1 MSEHNLTSFL
11 DRQLPALIQEIKKE
25 LPLSDLAS
33 GSQFERF
40 VKSLYE
46 EHIANVVNNK
56 DWQNNTAFLA
66 LLDEITNEINNQFIN
81 EDKNMI
87 EGKALAVGTKVAT
100 IPLGTLALG
109 TVALVGVAAGVYYLC
124 KQRENEQSN
133 ARTGTTTSVKD
144 HESVGA
150 KKDNPLVKSPPYTP
164 HNLLLVMPANRL
176 PENFATGQIS
186 NDKINDL
193 IVNAVRAYSFAVGD
207 EKGKQIMNAVDCS
220 DTPIDV
226 TTENRVF
233 VQLQLLAQSE
243 ITTQRNKLNIRE
255 KVSPSSNGEVLQIK
269 NLESARSASES
280 TGFYK
285 I

>member
-1 MSEHNLTSFL
+1 MLSCIDNPTKQDWSNLMHL
-11 DRQLPALIQEIKKE
+11 Y
-25 LPLSDLAS
+25 
-33 GSQFERF
+33 GY
-40 VKSLYE
+40 VKRTINYGL
-46 EHIANVVNNK
+46 HINHG
-56 DWQNNTAFLA
+56 
-66 LLDEITNEINNQFIN
+66 EITNEINNQFIN

-109 TVALVGVAAGVYYLC
+109 TVALVGVAAGVYYLY
-124 KQRENEQSN
+124 KQRENEESN

-150 KKDNPLVKSPPYTP
+150 KKDNPPPYTP